1 MNTLVQSEP
10 TAYQLQ
16 FTESE
21 MILYLKDGRILH
33 VPLVWF
39 PKLEN
44 AEERVLKNYQLLG
57 DGEGIHWPELDEDI
71 SVKGLLMGCE
81 NVA

>member
-1 MNTLVQSEP
+1 MDISVQSEP
-10 TAYQLQ
+10 TAYKLE

-21 MILYLKDGRILH
+21 MILFLKDGRILH

-44 AEERVLKNYQLLG
+44 AEKESLKNFQWLG